1 MSRVTAV
8 APPVVFVG
16 LLVAAWW
23 ATTAWT
29 DIHQVL
35 LPSPQRVAEAF
46 RDRAGYLARSTRTT
60 AAEVVAGYLLACLT
74 GLLLG
79 GLLASSRMLA
89 RASWPVLVGLDAIP
103 KLAIAPQLVIWVGF
117 GTTVVI
123 LVVTITCGF
132 PIILAVHDGLSS
144 TPADLDEMAHSYAAT
159 RWQMLVKIRLPAAA
173 PTIAT
178 GMVIAVPVAVI
189 GAVIGEFF
197 GSGSGLGYAI
207 RAAGSDTALRFAAL
221 LLLGAMSLTLF
232 YTVRTAKRLLLSWHE
247 ATTAAGRT

>member
-16 LLVAAWW
+16 LLVAAWG
-23 ATTAWT
+23 ATTAWM

-117 GTTVVI
+117 GTP
-123 LVVTITCGF
+123 LVVLVVAITCFF
-132 PIILAVHDGLSS
+132 PIMIATMAGLTS
-144 TPADLDEMAHSYAAT
+144 TPAEFDELARSMSAS
-159 RWQMLVKIRLPAAA
+159 RWRIFLKIRVPWAM
-173 PTIAT
+173 PQIAT
-178 GMVIAVPVAVI
+178 GLTIAAPVAVI
-189 GAVIGEFF
+189 GAVIGQFF

-221 LLLGAMSLTLF
+221 ILLAAMSLTLF
-232 YTVRTAKRLLLSWHE
+232 YTVTTAKRRLLRWHE
-247 ATTAAGRT
+247 ATTART